1 MGLNRRNT
9 SSSPCERLD
18 SRGAL
23 GTTFKRACKCM
34 QGFYG
39 VYEKVFNDIWEA
51 EVRAYDESERTAP
64 DRPPSFGET
73 FRWSAGY
80 C

>member
-1 MGLNRRNT
+1 
-9 SSSPCERLD
+9 
-18 SRGAL
+18 
-23 GTTFKRACKCM
+23 M